1 MATTLK
7 VTPDSSWLAA
17 GESLDLTQYVPK
29 IETVLIDPSAT
40 GYVWQYDRTNKKL
53 LAFEAGADG
62 RHWML
67 WLTLQTFHPLSYT
80 SRSRGLVLE
89 VRPQGVNQYG
99 TNESPRN

>member
-62 RHWML
+62 AAL
-67 WLTLQTFHPLSYT
+67 DAVANTTDLSST
-80 SRSRGLVLE
+80 ILHITVT
-89 VRPQGVNQYG
+89 G
-99 TNESPRN
+99 TRA

>member
-1 MATTLK
+1 MALTVVQLGRNQVTGSRMATTLK

-62 RHWML
+62 AAL
-67 WLTLQTFHPLSYT
+67 DAVADATNLSST
-80 SRSRGLVLE
+80 VLHIT
-89 VRPQGVNQYG
+89 VTG
-99 TNESPRN
+99 TRA

>member
-1 MATTLK
+1 MALTVVQLGRNQVTGSRMATTLK
-7 VTPDSSWLAA
+7 VTPDSSWLEA

-62 RHWML
+62 AAL
-67 WLTLQTFHPLSYT
+67 DAV
-80 SRSRGLVLE
+80 GD
-89 VRPQGVNQYG
+89 G
-99 TNESPRN
+99 TNLSTTILHITVTGTRA